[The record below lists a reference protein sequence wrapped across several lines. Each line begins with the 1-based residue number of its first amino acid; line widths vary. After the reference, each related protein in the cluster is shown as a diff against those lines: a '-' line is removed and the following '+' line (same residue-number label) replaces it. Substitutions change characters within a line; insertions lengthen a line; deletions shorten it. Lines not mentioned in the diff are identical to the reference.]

1 MSLQPDTL
9 QRELEKAFESLAK
22 QKDIDLAAKIRS
34 ILQANWDRKRVQ
46 KFVEGNPSSLDEYV
60 RRVVEKFGVLNTYI
74 HQLQIER
81 ADDIWDPLLKNMQ
94 KWAYRFLVRQGYDA
108 NKTTWEHAKECAD
121 DAARS
126 ILIAYFPY
134 DTDFEPWA
142 RVVVRNAC
150 LKFIRSAASDPPVLE
165 ESLEDLEDTLR
176 IFSGSA
182 FQDEDRRANEQ
193 SDLFAAIEKLSG
205 ARRQVIEMKYFQDLS
220 PIEIATKLGKS
231 VRAIHSLQ
239 FRALEDLRKIL
250 TQNRNKFNE

>member
-1 MSLQPDTL
+1 MFPEPDAL
-9 QRELEKAFESLAK
+9 ISEIEKALKSLAK
-22 QKDIDLAAKIRS
+22 HKDKDLVSKISS
-34 ILQANWDRKRVQ
+34 ILYANLDRKRVQ
-46 KFVEGNPSSLDEYV
+46 KFIEGNNESVGEYV
-60 RRVVEKFGVLNTYI
+60 IRVVERFEVLYPYI

-94 KWAYRFLVRQGYDA
+94 RWAYRFLVKQGFDTSK
-108 NKTTWEHAKECAD
+108 NTWESAKECAG

-126 ILIAYFPY
+126 ILMAYFPY

-142 RVVVRNAC
+142 RVVVRNVC
-150 LKFIRSAASDPPVLE
+150 LKFIRSGTSDPPILE
-165 ESLEDLEDTLR
+165 ESLEDLEDTLWS
-176 IFSGSA
+176 FSGSI
-182 FQDEDRRANEQ
+182 QDEDRKANEH
-193 SDLFAAIEKLSG
+193 SDLLAAIEKLSS

-250 TQNRNKFNE
+250 MQNRNKFNE